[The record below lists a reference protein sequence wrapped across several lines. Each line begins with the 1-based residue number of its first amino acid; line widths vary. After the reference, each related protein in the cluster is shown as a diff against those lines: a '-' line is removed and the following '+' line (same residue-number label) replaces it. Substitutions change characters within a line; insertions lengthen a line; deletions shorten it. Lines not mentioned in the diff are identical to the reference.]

1 MTSLVFLV
9 GSYHEPTLSFHVM
22 CTMMAH
28 LLRDYTHSLYNLCT
42 YLRNQSAQGESRTP
56 LVYCENSRGSKV
68 RERTRRKY
76 FLRISSTE
84 KINVSLYKL

>member
-28 LLRDYTHSLYNLCT
+28 LLRDYTL
-42 YLRNQSAQGESRTP
+42 
-56 LVYCENSRGSKV
+56 LV
-68 RERTRRKY
+68 
-76 FLRISSTE
+76 
-84 KINVSLYKL
+84 